1 MLRVVASV
9 SAGQAK
15 QYYTQ
20 GLSREDYYSEGQE
33 VIGQWQ
39 GLGAERLGLSGRVD
53 QRSFDALADNL
64 KPGSDQSLTPRT
76 KENRRVGY
84 DFNFHCPK
92 SVSVVY
98 EHNRDERIFGAFK
111 MSVTETMRELETDM
125 KTRVRVR
132 GENSDRNTGN
142 LVWAEFH
149 HFTARPVKGV
159 PDPHLHAHCFAFN
172 ATWDNVEQRWKAGEF
187 GDLKRDAPYYEAAFH
202 GRFAKRLA
210 EIGYDIVRT
219 EKGREIAGVP
229 QTVLDKF
236 SLRTKQIEA
245 LAAERGI
252 TSAKEKDMLAA
263 LSRENKRHGITR
275 EQLRDVWNGRLTV
288 DEKTALAS
296 VKADSQNISTNGVTA
311 KQAMDYAIAH
321 RYERASVATDKELL
335 REALHYGVGSL
346 DVGEVQRQ
354 LARDEFIQQESNG
367 RHWFTTKE
375 ILGEE
380 KKLIDFVREG
390 KGVCQ
395 PLNGRGY
402 RIQDEKLLRPEGRE
416 QREAVEH
423 MLSSPDRVIA
433 VRGGA
438 GTGKTTML
446 KEAVAGIEVGGH
458 KVFAFAPSA
467 EASRGV
473 LHEAGFENATTVA
486 ALLHSP
492 KMQEDV
498 RNGVLL
504 VDEAG
509 LLSSPQ
515 LKQVVELAQRQ
526 NCRVLLSGATAQ
538 HTAVERGDAL
548 RLLESHAGL
557 RAAELKHIRRQ
568 LHPAYRAAVADL
580 RQGLVENGFAKL
592 NSLGAIKETSAAS
605 RYQQLAADYIQSV
618 KDRKTALVVSPT
630 HAEGER
636 VTTEIRKEL
645 KGLKKLGPDERPLPQ
660 LNNLRWTEAQRADAS
675 QYQSGM
681 VIQFHQNAPGFR
693 RSEKVTVT
701 DREQN
706 QLTVQRADGTK
717 ELLKLGQDG
726 SCRASVFNVYSA
738 GVLPV
743 APGEWIR
750 ITQNGYSREGHR
762 LNNGELRRVK
772 GFDKAGDVVLD
783 NGWVV
788 PKDYGNLAHGYCV
801 TSHGSQGKSVQRLLV
816 AESEESLPAASRE
829 QFYVSASRG
838 VEDIRIYTDD
848 KNALMAAVLQSQQ
861 RPSATDLVK
870 RTWPEHLNAKARRIS
885 QRRKQDALKQTKTR
899 AKQEEVLTKEK
910 TGRVEKIA
918 LVQKEKIVPP
928 EKKQKNYHG
937 ISL

>member
-9 SAGQAK
+9 NASQAK

-33 VIGQWQ
+33 VIGEWQ
-39 GLGAERLGLSGRVD
+39 GLAAERLGLHGRVD
-53 QRSFDALADNL
+53 QRSFDALTDNL
-64 KPGSDQSLTPRT
+64 IPGSDESLTPRT

-111 MSVTETMRELETDM
+111 MSVTETMRELEADM
-125 KTRVRVR
+125 KTRVRVQGQD
-132 GENSDRNTGN
+132 GERNTGN

-149 HFTARPVKGV
+149 HFTARPVKGI

-172 ATWDNVEQRWKAGEF
+172 ATWDGVEQRWKAGQF

-202 GRFAKRLA
+202 ARFAKRLA
-210 EIGYDIVRT
+210 EVGYAIERTDKGWEIG
-219 EKGREIAGVP
+219 GVP
-229 QTVLDKF
+229 QCVLDKF
-236 SLRTKQIEA
+236 SLRTQQIEA
-245 LAAERGI
+245 LAKERGL
-252 TSAKEKDMLAA
+252 TTAKEKDALAA
-263 LSRENKRHGITR
+263 LSRESKRHGITK
-275 EQLRDVWNGRLTV
+275 EQLREVWNERLTP
-288 DEKTALAS
+288 DERRALAS
-296 VKADSQNISTNGVTA
+296 IKPDPQQLFYSGVTA
-311 KQAMDYAIAH
+311 KQAMDYAVAH
-321 RYERASVATDKELL
+321 SYERASVATDRELL

-346 DVGEVQRQ
+346 DVREVQRQ
-354 LARDEFIQQESNG
+354 LARDGFIQQENHG
-367 RHWFTTKE
+367 RRWFTTKE

-380 KKLIDFVREG
+380 KQLIDFVREG

-402 RIQDEKLLRPEGRE
+402 RIQDEKLLRSEGRE
-416 QREAVEH
+416 QREAVQH
-423 MLSSPDRVIA
+423 VLSSRDRVIA

-446 KEAVAGIEVGGH
+446 KEVVAGIEAGGH

-473 LHEAGFENATTVA
+473 LREAGFENATTVA

-492 KMQEDV
+492 KMQDEV
-498 RNGVLL
+498 RDGVLL
-504 VDEAG
+504 IDEAG

-515 LKQVVELAQRQ
+515 LKQVAELAQRQ
-526 NCRVLLSGATAQ
+526 NCRVLLSGDTAQ
-538 HTAVERGDAL
+538 HAAVERGDAL
-548 RLLESHAGL
+548 RLLENHAGL

-568 LHPAYRAAVADL
+568 LHPTYRAAVADL
-580 RQGLVENGFAKL
+580 RQGHVENGFAKL
-592 NSLGAIKETSAAS
+592 NSLGAIKETSADS

-618 KDRKTALVVSPT
+618 KERKTALVVSPT
-630 HAEGER
+630 HSEGER

-645 KGLKKLGPDERPLPQ
+645 KALKKLGPDERPLSQ
-660 LNNLRWTEAQRADAS
+660 LKNLRWTEAQRADAS
-675 QYQSGM
+675 QYQPGM

-693 RSEKVTVT
+693 RGQKVMVAS
-701 DREQN
+701 REQN
-706 QLTVQRADGTK
+706 RLTVQRADGTK
-717 ELLKLGQDG
+717 AYLKLGQDG
-726 SCRASVFNVYSA
+726 CCHASAFNVCSA
-738 GVLPV
+738 DVLPV

-750 ITQNGYSREGHR
+750 ITQNGYSRDGHR

-772 GFDKAGDVVLD
+772 GFDKVGDVVLD

-788 PKDYGNLAHGYCV
+788 SKDYGNLAHGYCV

-848 KNALMAAVLQSQQ
+848 KNALVAAVSQSHQ

-870 RTWPEHLNAKARRIS
+870 RAWPEDLNAKARRKL
-885 QRRKQDALKQTKTR
+885 QRQDQATRKQTKAR
-899 AKQEEVLTKEK
+899 AQQEGVLTKEK
-910 TGRVEKIA
+910 IGPVEKNA
-918 LVQKEKIVPP
+918 PVKKEKIVPP
-928 EKKQKNYHG
+928 EIKQKNYHG